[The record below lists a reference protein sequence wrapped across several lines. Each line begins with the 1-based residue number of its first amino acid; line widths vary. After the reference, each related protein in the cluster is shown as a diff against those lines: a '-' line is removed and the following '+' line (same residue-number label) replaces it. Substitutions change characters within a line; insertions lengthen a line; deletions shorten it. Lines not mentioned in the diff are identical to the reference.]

1 MVAQGQRVQATVELE
16 RPGAPSELHVKLRLP
31 GAMKRGAIT
40 VNGQPATI
48 GGIHGNTVIIQ
59 TGDRRRFE
67 VMAPV

>member
-1 MVAQGQRVQATVELE
+1 
-16 RPGAPSELHVKLRLP
+16 
-31 GAMKRGAIT
+31 MKRGAIT

-48 GGIHGNTVIIQ
+48 GGIHGDTVIIQ